1 MYFTSGSDRAFEQL
15 MQGKPGFDHY
25 DSGEAVTPED
35 CGTCR
40 FYRPHWKYQ
49 FCVYAECPYQ
59 PGKLTAYDAVTF
71 RVKGVEN
78 MAVFRVERNKGYTVM
93 SNHHLRN
100 KDLSLKAKGLLSQML
115 SLPEDWDY
123 TLKGL
128 SGKPI
133 ATEAP
138 YGYVKDPD
146 NKDFWII
153 DEEAAAVVRLIF
165 RLFIGGKNRNQIAVH
180 LKNEQIPTPTFYM
193 KDRGRGTCKNKTL
206 NEDNRYKWNKATLTH
221 ILTRQEYCGDV
232 VNFKTTKHFRDKRN
246 HYVDRSQWHIT
257 ENVHEPII
265 DRTDFENV
273 QRILENAP
281 VKRPNGDGEIHPLS
295 GLLFCKDCG
304 AKMHIRIDYRN
315 GGKRHVAYC
324 SEYHKGKAKNPKCSS
339 PHIMD
344 ADLLMQT
351 VADVLKKIAE
361 YSISN
366 RAEFEALVKK
376 SLAMQ
381 QTDKTKKQQKRIPQI
396 TTRLEQIDKVLN
408 KLYEDNA
415 LGTIPQDRYEQM
427 SQKYSEEYY
436 SLKAELE
443 QLREQLSAFENAGR
457 RAQKFV
463 KLIDRYADFTDLT
476 PTILNEFI
484 SRIEVH
490 ERDKK
495 RAKQA
500 IQHIGIYFNHIG
512 RFENEL
518 TQLAE
523 PTEQEIRQ
531 MREEIEEAR
540 KEKSRA
546 YHRNYSREYRARNL
560 EKRREYDRIK
570 AREYRAKKK
579 AQAAAALSAP

>member
-1 MYFTSGSDRAFEQL
+1 MLIIRLTLFRPKPWFCTSSIVLFFWVWVVDKLSADTLLNILVFCAIFSLALFSPIDSERRHLNTDQKKQYRIITIFITIIFWVIYELLLYMEFE
-15 MQGKPGFDHY
+15 
-25 DSGEAVTPED
+25 
-35 CGTCR
+35 
-40 FYRPHWKYQ
+40 
-49 FCVYAECPYQ
+49 VYAVCIAE
-59 PGKLTAYDAVTF
+59 GIMLTAILQIPCV
-71 RVKGVEN
+71 VKKY
-78 MAVFRVERNKGYTVM
+78 ERN
-93 SNHHLRN
+93 L
-100 KDLSLKAKGLLSQML
+100 
-115 SLPEDWDY
+115 
-123 TLKGL
+123 
-128 SGKPI
+128 
-133 ATEAP
+133 
-138 YGYVKDPD
+138 
-146 NKDFWII
+146 
-153 DEEAAAVVRLIF
+153 
-165 RLFIGGKNRNQIAVH
+165 
-180 LKNEQIPTPTFYM
+180 
-193 KDRGRGTCKNKTL
+193 TCKNKTL

-324 SEYHKGKAKNPKCSS
+324 SEYHKGKAKNPKCHS

-351 VADVLKKIAE
+351 IAEVLKKIE
-361 YSISN
+361 DYSISN

-376 SLAMQ
+376 NLAMQ
-381 QTDKTKKQQKRIPQI
+381 QTDQTKKQQKRIPQI

-443 QLREQLSAFENAGR
+443 QLREQLSAFENAGG

-560 EKRREYDRIK
+560 EKQREYDRIK

>member
-1 MYFTSGSDRAFEQL
+1 
-15 MQGKPGFDHY
+15 
-25 DSGEAVTPED
+25 
-35 CGTCR
+35 
-40 FYRPHWKYQ
+40 
-49 FCVYAECPYQ
+49 
-59 PGKLTAYDAVTF
+59 
-71 RVKGVEN
+71 

-100 KDLSLKAKGLLSQML
+100 KELSLKAKGLLSQML

-123 TLKGL
+123 TLAGL
-128 SGKPI
+128 SFINREKIDAIREAVKELERAGYIVRSRERDEKGRLRGTDYVIFEQPQTPPVSDLPTLENPTLDNPTLEKP
-133 ATEAP
+133 TQEKP
-138 YGYVKDPD
+138 TLENPMQL
-146 NKDFWII
+146 NKDIQKTDLPKKEKSNTDLSSTDSI
-153 DEEAAAVVRLIF
+153 PIHSLNPLPYDGEAATPPERKRKEATDAYSVYEEIIKDNIEYDHFVRY
-165 RLFIGGKNRNQIAVH
+165 GQVD
-180 LKNEQIPTPTFYM
+180 
-193 KDRGRGTCKNKTL
+193 KDRL
-206 NEDNRYKWNKATLTH
+206 DE
-221 ILTRQEYCGDV
+221 
-232 VNFKTTKHFRDKRN
+232 
-246 HYVDRSQWHIT
+246 
-257 ENVHEPII
+257 
-265 DRTDFENV
+265 
-273 QRILENAP
+273 
-281 VKRPNGDGEIHPLS
+281 
-295 GLLFCKDCG
+295 
-304 AKMHIRIDYRN
+304 
-315 GGKRHVAYC
+315 
-324 SEYHKGKAKNPKCSS
+324 
-339 PHIMD
+339 
-344 ADLLMQT
+344 
-351 VADVLKKIAE
+351 
-361 YSISN
+361 
-366 RAEFEALVKK
+366 
-376 SLAMQ
+376 
-381 QTDKTKKQQKRIPQI
+381 
-396 TTRLEQIDKVLN
+396 
-408 KLYEDNA
+408 
-415 LGTIPQDRYEQM
+415 DRYEQM

-443 QLREQLSAFENAGR
+443 QLREQLSAFENAGG